1 MSETRMRVLQ
11 MLQEGAITAA
21 EAKELLDAME
31 SGETAVPEPP
41 TLIPEPDSEPFTGDI
56 ITPDP
61 PPDMT
66 RFRRFWQIPFFIS
79 LALLLGSGLWLRSLY
94 QRADGAITFGFVC
107 VWSIFIFTVV
117 LTTLALLSRQ
127 SPWVHVR
134 VKEQHGRRIA
144 ISLPIPMGL
153 AKWGINIARGF
164 VPDKE
169 QASLDMAADFLAE
182 ARHNLGQPGAD
193 PLIVS
198 VDDDDGDQVQVY
210 IG

>member
-1 MSETRMRVLQ
+1 MSDTRMRVLQ
-11 MLQEGAITAA
+11 MLQDGAITAV
-21 EAKELLDAME
+21 EAQELLDAMADK
-31 SGETAVPEPP
+31 ETSIPE
-41 TLIPEPDSEPFTGDI
+41 TQTYTSEPDSEPLSGDI
-56 ITPDP
+56 IMPEP
-61 PPDMT
+61 PPNMA

-79 LALLLGSGLWLRSLY
+79 LTLLLGSGVWLRSLY
-94 QRADGAITFGFVC
+94 QRSGGAITFGFVC
-107 VWSIFIFTVV
+107 VWSIFIFTVL

-134 VKEQHGRRIA
+134 VKEKDGRRIA

-153 AKWGINIARGF
+153 AKWGINIARSF

-169 QASLDMAADFLAE
+169 QTSLDMADEFLAE

-193 PLIVS
+193 PLIVN

>member
-1 MSETRMRVLQ
+1 MNETRLRVLQ
-11 MLQEGAITAA
+11 MLQDGTITAV
-21 EAKELLDAME
+21 EAQELLDALDA
-31 SGETAVPEPP
+31 GETAVPELLTAKAEPD
-41 TLIPEPDSEPFTGDI
+41 PEPLTGDI
-56 ITPDP
+56 ITPEP
-61 PPDMT
+61 PPDMA

-79 LALLLGSGLWLRSLY
+79 LAFLLGSGLWLRSLY
-94 QRADGAITFGFVC
+94 QRSDGAITLGFVC
-107 VWSIFIFTVV
+107 VWSIFIFTVL
-117 LTTLALLSRQ
+117 LTALALFSRQ

-153 AKWGINIARGF
+153 AQWGINIARGF
-164 VPDKE
+164 VSDST
-169 QASLDMAADFLAE
+169 QASLNMAAEFLAE

-198 VDDDDGDQVQVY
+198 VDDDDGDQVRVY